1 MGEDELGEWV
11 LRRGRERERDAIKV
25 AETFDIAMYH
35 LSFWVSY
42 FDVQWL
48 TRAKMESFCGQNC

>member
-1 MGEDELGEWV
+1 MGVASRE
-11 LRRGRERERDAIKV
+11 RERERDAIKV